1 MLWGPSGSG
10 KSTLLAAVAG
20 LVPLDGG
27 QIEIVQDDRRV
38 CVHELDEDG
47 AARYRRTWLGYVFQ
61 FFNLVPTL
69 SVDENLR
76 LPLQLSGRSK
86 SLEADRQ
93 VIRCR
98 LADVGLADRGTAY
111 PAQLSGGEQ
120 QRVAVLRALVHQ
132 PALVLADEPTGNL
145 DQVNADKVI
154 DLLMSQARSTGCAL
168 LLATHSERVAQR
180 ADRVIDMQ

>member
-20 LVPLDGG
+20 LVTLDGG
-27 QIEIVQDDRRV
+27 EIVVQQGTNSA
-38 CVHELDEDG
+38 CVHQLDEDG
-47 AARYRRTWLGYVFQ
+47 CARYRRMWLGYVFQ

-69 SVDENLR
+69 TVDENLR
-76 LPLQLSGRSK
+76 LPLQLAGRSVGVA
-86 SLEADRQ
+86 EDRQ
-93 VIRCR
+93 ITGRL
-98 LADVGLADRGTAY
+98 LADVGLADRGNAY

-145 DQVNADKVI
+145 DQDNADKVI
-154 DLLMSQARSTGCAL
+154 DLLVSQARSTGSAL

>member
-10 KSTLLAAVAG
+10 KSTLLAAIAG
-20 LVPLDGG
+20 LVTLESG
-27 QIEIVQDDRRV
+27 EIDVHQEGDRIR
-38 CVHELDEDG
+38 VHELDDDG
-47 AARYRRTWLGYVFQ
+47 CARYRRAWLGYVFQ

-76 LPLQLSGRSK
+76 LPLQLSGRSAG
-86 SLEADRQ
+86 LDEDR
-93 VIRCR
+93 RKTGR
-98 LADVGLADRGTAY
+98 LLADVGLSDRGSAY

-120 QRVAVLRALVHQ
+120 QRIAVLRALVHQ

-145 DQVNADKVI
+145 DQDNADNVI
-154 DLLMSQARSTGCAL
+154 ELLVSQARSNGSAL
-168 LLATHSERVAQR
+168 LLATHSERVARR